1 MFEFQPIQVR
11 PYPVIKPFGTAF
23 VSRRR
28 QEIFESMD
36 NLNEVSI
43 EQEMSASFMDY
54 AMSVIIARALPDV
67 RDGLKPVQRRILTT
81 LNDLGLAHNR
91 SFRKCAKI
99 AGDVSGNYHPHGEAV
114 VYPALARMAQDF
126 SLRGLLVDGQGNFGS
141 VDGDPPAAMRYTEAR
156 MTLLA
161 ENLLADIDKDTVD
174 FIPNYDNTRTEPSVL
189 PSRVPNLLLNGSTG
203 IAVGMAT
210 NIPPHNLGELCDA
223 LVHVLEKEDATLEE
237 ILERMPGPDF
247 PTAGI
252 IYGRSGIRSYY
263 ETGRGSLQLRAKSM
277 VEINGRTNRQSIVVT
292 EIPYTLNKARLIEK
306 IADLVREQKIR
317 DISDIRDESDRSGMR
332 IVIDLKRDAVGGAV
346 LNQLYKHTQMQTTFG
361 VILLALV
368 NNQPRVMGVKEMLS
382 HFLRYRR
389 EVILRRSRFELKKA
403 ENRAHILEGYRI
415 ALDNIEEVITLIRAS
430 ETPEEAR
437 AGLIRNFGL
446 TQPQAQAILEMR
458 LQRLTGL
465 ERDKIEAEYKE
476 LQKTIAYLR
485 KVLVDEKLQTSIIKE
500 ELLEIR
506 EKFAD
511 ERRTEIVDE
520 TSEISIEDMI
530 VEEDMAVTISNSGYI
545 KRNAITLYR
554 SQRRGGKGVMGMGT
568 KQEDFVEQLFIAS
581 THDYMMFFTSR
592 GRCHWLKV
600 HEIPQG
606 GRAARG
612 KAIVNVLQLAS
623 GEYVSAV
630 MPVRKFEPDRYI
642 LMATK
647 QGVLKKTQLT
657 AFSRPRVGG
666 IIALNLDEG
675 DELIGVGQT
684 DGNLNVFLGTRGGK
698 AIRFPEEKVRA
709 MGRSARGVRGIELA
723 KDDYVIG
730 MEVVSPGDIIL
741 TATEFGFGKRSRVD
755 DYRLTKNRG
764 GKGVIN
770 IKVTDKNGPVV
781 GIRRVTEDD
790 EFMLITTGGQ
800 LIRSRVQDVSIIG
813 RATQGVRLIGVKE
826 GDRVA
831 ALARIEE
838 NGNGSP

>member
-1 MFEFQPIQVR
+1 
-11 PYPVIKPFGTAF
+11 
-23 VSRRR
+23 
-28 QEIFESMD
+28 MD

-91 SFRKCAKI
+91 PFRKCAKI

-114 VYPALARMAQDF
+114 VYPALARMAQEF

-161 ENLLADIDKDTVD
+161 ENLLADIEKDTVD

-210 NIPPHNLGELCDA
+210 NIPPHNLGELCDT
-223 LVHVLEKEDATLEE
+223 LVHVLENGNATLEE

-252 IYGRSGIRSYY
+252 IYGRSGIRNYY
-263 ETGRGSLQLRAKSM
+263 ETGRGSLQMRARAV
-277 VEINGRTNRQSIVVT
+277 VEINARTNRQSIVVT
-292 EIPYTLNKARLIEK
+292 EIPYALNKARLIEK
-306 IADLVREQKIR
+306 IADLVREQKVK

-368 NNQPRVMGVKEMLS
+368 NNQPRVMGVKEMLT

-389 EVILRRSRFELKKA
+389 EVVLRRSRFELKKA

-415 ALDNIEEVITLIRAS
+415 ALDNIEEVIKLIRAS
-430 ETPEEAR
+430 ETPEQAR
-437 AGLIRNFGL
+437 AGLMRNFGL
-446 TQPQAQAILEMR
+446 TQTQAQAILEMR

-465 ERDKIEAEYKE
+465 ERDKIEAEYEE

-485 KVLVDEKLQTSIIKE
+485 EVLVDEKLQTSIIKE
-500 ELLEIR
+500 ELQEVR

-520 TSEISIEDMI
+520 TSEISLEDMI

-612 KAIVNVLQLAS
+612 KAIVNVLQLAA

-657 AFSRPRVGG
+657 AFSNPRVGG

-684 DGNLNVFLGTRGGK
+684 DGSLNVFLGTRDGK

-709 MGRSARGVRGIELA
+709 MGRSARGVRGIDLA
-723 KDDYVIG
+723 NDDYVIG

-741 TATEFGFGKRSRVD
+741 TATEFGYGKRSRVD
-755 DYRLTKNRG
+755 DYRLTNRG

-770 IKVTDKNGPVV
+770 LKVTEKNGPVI
-781 GIRRVTEDD
+781 GIRRVIEDD

-813 RATQGVRLIGVKE
+813 RTTQGVRLIGVKE

>member
-1 MFEFQPIQVR
+1 
-11 PYPVIKPFGTAF
+11 
-23 VSRRR
+23 
-28 QEIFESMD
+28 MD
-36 NLNEVSI
+36 DLREVSI

-91 SFRKCAKI
+91 PFRKCAKI

-156 MTLLA
+156 MTRLA
-161 ENLLADIDKDTVD
+161 ENMLADIEKDTVD

-189 PSRVPNLLLNGSTG
+189 PARVPNLLLNGSTG

-223 LVHVLEKEDATLEE
+223 LVHLLEKEDASIEE
-237 ILERMPGPDF
+237 ILRKMPGPDF

-252 IYGRSGIRSYY
+252 IYGRAGIRSYC
-263 ETGRGSLQLRAKSM
+263 ETGRGSLQIRAKAM
-277 VEINGRTNRQSIVVT
+277 VEVSARSGRQSIVVT
-292 EIPYTLNKARLIEK
+292 EIPYALNKSRLIEK

-317 DISDIRDESDRSGMR
+317 EISDIRDESDRSGMR

-346 LNQLYKHTQMQTTFG
+346 LNQLYKHTQMQTSFG

-368 NNQPRVMGVKEMLS
+368 NNQPRVMGVREMLS

-389 EVILRRSRFELKKA
+389 EIVLRRSRFDLDKA
-403 ENRAHILEGYRI
+403 EKRAHILEGYRI
-415 ALDNIEEVITLIRAS
+415 ALDAIEEVIRLIRGS
-430 ETPEEAR
+430 KTPEEAR
-437 AGLIRNFGL
+437 DGLIGSFGL
-446 TQPQAQAILEMR
+446 SRPQAQAILEMR

-465 ERDKIEAEYKE
+465 ERDKIEAEYEE
-476 LQKTIAYLR
+476 LQKTIEHLR
-485 KVLVDEKLQTSIIKE
+485 KVLVDQALQTAIIKE
-500 ELLEIR
+500 ELLEVK

-511 ERRTEIVDE
+511 ERRTRIVDE
-520 TSEISIEDMI
+520 AVEISLEDMI
-530 VEEDMAVTISNSGYI
+530 VEEDMAVAISNSGYI
-545 KRNAITLYR
+545 KRNAISLYR

-581 THDYMMFFTSR
+581 THDYMLFFTSR

-600 HEIPQG
+600 HEIPQA

-612 KAIVNVLQLAS
+612 KAVVNVLQLAA
-623 GEYVSAV
+623 GETVSAV
-630 MPVRKFEPDRYI
+630 MPVRKFEPDRYVI
-642 LMATK
+642 MATRR
-647 QGVLKKTQLT
+647 GVLKKTQLA
-657 AFSRPRVGG
+657 AFSHPRAGG
-666 IIALNLDEG
+666 IIALSLDDG

-684 DGNLNVFLGTRGGK
+684 DGGLDVFIGTRSGK
-698 AIRFPEEKVRA
+698 AIRFSESKIRA
-709 MGRSARGVRGIELA
+709 MGRSARGVRGIHLA
-723 KDDYVIG
+723 KEDYVVG
-730 MEVVSPGDIIL
+730 MEVVSPGDVIL
-741 TATEFGFGKRSRVD
+741 TATERGYGKRSRVD
-755 DYRLTKNRG
+755 DYRLTNRG

-790 EFMLITTGGQ
+790 EFMLITSGGQ
-800 LIRSRVQDVSIIG
+800 LIRSRVQDVSLIG
-813 RATQGVRLIGVKE
+813 RAAQGVRLIGVKE

-838 NGNGSP
+838 NGSGPS

>member
-1 MFEFQPIQVR
+1 
-11 PYPVIKPFGTAF
+11 
-23 VSRRR
+23 
-28 QEIFESMD
+28 MD

-91 SFRKCAKI
+91 PFRKCAKI

-114 VYPALARMAQDF
+114 VYPALARMAQEF

-161 ENLLADIDKDTVD
+161 ENLLADIEKDTVD

-223 LVHVLEKEDATLEE
+223 LVHLLENEGATIEE
-237 ILERMPGPDF
+237 ILGIMPGPDF

-263 ETGRGSLQLRAKSM
+263 ETGRGSLQLRAKAM

-292 EIPYTLNKARLIEK
+292 EIPYALNKARLIEK
-306 IADLVREQKIR
+306 IADLVREQKVR

-368 NNQPRVMGVKEMLS
+368 NNQPRVMGLKEMLS

-389 EVILRRSRFELKKA
+389 EVILRRSRFELRKA

-415 ALDNIEEVITLIRAS
+415 ALDNIEEVIKLIRAS

-437 AGLIRNFGL
+437 VGLMRNFGL

-485 KVLVDEKLQTSIIKE
+485 KVLVDEKLQTSIIRE

-612 KAIVNVLQLAS
+612 KAIVNVLKLVS

-657 AFSRPRVGG
+657 AFSNPRVGG

-684 DGNLNVFLGTRGGK
+684 DGSLNVFLGTKGGK

-755 DYRLTKNRG
+755 DYRLTNRG

>member
-1 MFEFQPIQVR
+1 
-11 PYPVIKPFGTAF
+11 
-23 VSRRR
+23 
-28 QEIFESMD
+28 MD

-91 SFRKCAKI
+91 PFRKCAKI

-161 ENLLADIDKDTVD
+161 ESMLADIEKDTVD

-189 PSRVPNLLLNGSTG
+189 PARVPNLLLNGSTG

-210 NIPPHNLGELCDA
+210 NIPPHNLGELCEA
-223 LVHVLEKEDATLEE
+223 LVHVLEKEGTTLEE

-263 ETGRGSLQLRAKSM
+263 ETGRGSLQLRAKAI
-277 VEINGRTNRQSIVVT
+277 VEVNGRTNRQSIVVT
-292 EIPYTLNKARLIEK
+292 EIPYALNKARLIEK
-306 IADLVREQKIR
+306 IADLVREQKIK

-415 ALDNIEEVITLIRAS
+415 ALDNIEEVIALIRGS

-437 AGLIRNFGL
+437 AGLMRDFGL

-476 LQKTIAYLR
+476 LQKTIAHLR
-485 KVLVDEKLQTSIIKE
+485 KVLVDEGLQTSIIKE

-612 KAIVNVLQLAS
+612 KAIVNVLQLAA
-623 GEYVSAV
+623 GEFVSAV

-657 AFSRPRVGG
+657 AFSNPRVGG

-684 DGNLNVFLGTRGGK
+684 DGSLNVFLGTRGGK
-698 AIRFPEEKVRA
+698 AIRFPEDKVRA
-709 MGRSARGVRGIELA
+709 MGRSARGVRGIDLA
-723 KDDYVIG
+723 EGDCVIG
-730 MEVVSPGDIIL
+730 MEVVSPGNIIL
-741 TATEFGFGKRSRVD
+741 TATEFGYGKRSRVD
-755 DYRLTKNRG
+755 DYRLTNRG

-770 IKVTDKNGPVV
+770 IKVTEKSGPVV

-800 LIRSRVQDVSIIG
+800 LIRSRVQDISIIG

>member
-1 MFEFQPIQVR
+1 
-11 PYPVIKPFGTAF
+11 
-23 VSRRR
+23 
-28 QEIFESMD
+28 MD

-91 SFRKCAKI
+91 PFRKCAKI

-114 VYPALARMAQDF
+114 VYPALARMAQEF

-161 ENLLADIDKDTVD
+161 ESMLADIEKDTVD

-189 PSRVPNLLLNGSTG
+189 PARVPNLLLNGSTG

-210 NIPPHNLGELCDA
+210 NIPPHNLGELCGA
-223 LVHVLEKEDATLEE
+223 LVHVLDKEGATIEE
-237 ILERMPGPDF
+237 ILELMPGPDF
-247 PTAGI
+247 PTAGV
-252 IYGRSGIRSYY
+252 IYGRSGIRNYY
-263 ETGRGSLQLRAKSM
+263 ETGRGSLQLRAKAI
-277 VEINGRTNRQSIVVT
+277 VEVNGRTNRQSIVVT
-292 EIPYTLNKARLIEK
+292 EIPYALNKARLIEK
-306 IADLVREQKIR
+306 IADLVRGQKIK

-403 ENRAHILEGYRI
+403 EDRAHILEGYRV
-415 ALDNIEEVITLIRAS
+415 ALDNIEEVIALIRGS

-437 AGLIRNFGL
+437 AGLMRNFGL

-465 ERDKIEAEYKE
+465 ERDKIEAEYEE
-476 LQKTIAYLR
+476 LQKTIAHLR
-485 KVLVDEKLQTSIIKE
+485 EVLVNEKLQTSIIKE
-500 ELLEIR
+500 ELLEVR

-612 KAIVNVLQLAS
+612 KAIVNVLQLAA
-623 GEYVSAV
+623 GEFVSAV

-657 AFSRPRVGG
+657 AFSHPRVGG
-666 IIALNLDEG
+666 IIALNLDDG

-684 DGNLNVFLGTRGGK
+684 DGSLNVFLGTRDGK
-698 AIRFPEEKVRA
+698 AIRFPEGKVRA
-709 MGRSARGVRGIELA
+709 MGRSARGVRGIDLA

-741 TATEFGFGKRSRVD
+741 TATEFGYGKRSRVD

-770 IKVTDKNGPVV
+770 IKVTEKNGPVV

-800 LIRSRVQDVSIIG
+800 LIRSRVQNVSIIG

>member
-1 MFEFQPIQVR
+1 MTVPLL
-11 PYPVIKPFGTAF
+11 
-23 VSRRR
+23 RRR
-28 QEIFESMD
+28 QESFETMD
-36 NLNEVSI
+36 NLHEVSI

-81 LNDLGLAHNR
+81 LNDLGLSHNKA
-91 SFRKCAKI
+91 FRKCAKI

-114 VYPALARMAQDF
+114 VYPALARMAQEF

-156 MTLLA
+156 LTLLA
-161 ENLLADIDKDTVD
+161 ENLLADIEKDTVD
-174 FIPNYDNTRTEPSVL
+174 YIPNYDNTRTEPSVL

-223 LVHVLEKEDATLEE
+223 LVHVLENADATIEE

-252 IYGRSGIRSYY
+252 INGRSGIRSYY
-263 ETGRGSLQLRAKSM
+263 ETGRGSVQMRARSV
-277 VEINGRTNRQSIVVT
+277 VEINARTNRQSIVVT
-292 EIPYTLNKARLIEK
+292 EIPYALNKARLIEK
-306 IADLVREQKIR
+306 IADLVRAQKIK

-346 LNQLYKHTQMQTTFG
+346 LNQLYKHTQMQTSFG

-368 NNQPRVMGVKEMLS
+368 NNQPRVMGVKEMLF

-389 EVILRRSRFELKKA
+389 EVVLRRSRFELKKA

-415 ALDNIEEVITLIRAS
+415 ALDNIEEVIALIRGS
-430 ETPEEAR
+430 KTPEEAR
-437 AGLIRNFGL
+437 GGLMRNFSL

-465 ERDKIEAEYKE
+465 ERDKIEAEYEE
-476 LQKTIAYLR
+476 LQKTIAHLR
-485 KVLVDEKLQTSIIKE
+485 EVLVYGKLQTSIIKK
-500 ELLEIR
+500 ELLEVR

-520 TSEISIEDMI
+520 TSEISLEDMI

-554 SQRRGGKGVMGMGT
+554 SQRRGGKGVVGMGT

-612 KAIVNVLQLAS
+612 KAIVNVLQLAA
-623 GEYVSAV
+623 GEFVSAV

-642 LMATK
+642 LMATRK
-647 QGVLKKTQLT
+647 GVLKKTQLT
-657 AFSRPRVGG
+657 AFSRPRAGG

-684 DGNLNVFLGTRGGK
+684 DGNLDVFLGTKDGK
-698 AIRFPEEKVRA
+698 AIRFPEGKVRA
-709 MGRSARGVRGIELA
+709 MGRNTRGVRGIDLA

-741 TATEFGFGKRSRVD
+741 TATEFGYGKRSRVD
-755 DYRLTKNRG
+755 DYRLTNRG

-770 IKVTDKNGPVV
+770 IKVTEKNGPVV

-790 EFMLITTGGQ
+790 EFMLITIGGQ
-800 LIRSRVQDVSIIG
+800 LIRSRVQKVSIIG

>member
-1 MFEFQPIQVR
+1 MTVPLL
-11 PYPVIKPFGTAF
+11 
-23 VSRRR
+23 RRR
-28 QEIFESMD
+28 QESFETMD
-36 NLNEVSI
+36 NLHEVSI
-43 EQEMSASFMDY
+43 EQEMSVSFMDY

-81 LNDLGLAHNR
+81 LNDLGLSHNKA
-91 SFRKCAKI
+91 FRKCAKI

-114 VYPALARMAQDF
+114 VYPALARMAQEF

-161 ENLLADIDKDTVD
+161 ENLLADIGKDTVD
-174 FIPNYDNTRTEPSVL
+174 YIPNYDNTRTEPSVL

-210 NIPPHNLGELCDA
+210 NIPPHNLGELCDT
-223 LVHVLEKEDATLEE
+223 LVHVLENADATLEE

-252 IYGRSGIRSYY
+252 INGRSGIRSYY
-263 ETGRGSLQLRAKSM
+263 ETGRGSVQMRARSV
-277 VEINGRTNRQSIVVT
+277 VEINARTNRQSIVVT
-292 EIPYTLNKARLIEK
+292 EIPYALNKSRLIEK
-306 IADLVREQKIR
+306 IADLVRAQKIM

-346 LNQLYKHTQMQTTFG
+346 LNQLYKHTQMQTSFG

-368 NNQPRVMGVKEMLS
+368 NNQPRVMGVKEMLF

-389 EVILRRSRFELKKA
+389 EVVLRRSRFELKKA

-415 ALDNIEEVITLIRAS
+415 ALDNIEEVIKLIRGS
-430 ETPEEAR
+430 KTPEEAR
-437 AGLIRNFGL
+437 GGLMRNFSL

-465 ERDKIEAEYKE
+465 ERDKIEAEYEE
-476 LQKTIAYLR
+476 LQKAIAHLR
-485 KVLVDEKLQTSIIKE
+485 EVLVDGKLQTSIIKE
-500 ELLEIR
+500 ELLEVR

-520 TSEISIEDMI
+520 TSEISLEDMI

-612 KAIVNVLQLAS
+612 KAVVNVLQLAA
-623 GEYVSAV
+623 GEFVSAV

-642 LMATK
+642 LMATRK
-647 QGVLKKTQLT
+647 GVLKKTQLT
-657 AFSRPRVGG
+657 AFSRPRAGG

-684 DGNLNVFLGTRGGK
+684 DGNLDVFLGTKDGK
-698 AIRFPEEKVRA
+698 AIRFPEGKVRA
-709 MGRSARGVRGIELA
+709 MGRNTRGVRGIDLA

-741 TATEFGFGKRSRVD
+741 TATEFGYGKRSRVD
-755 DYRLTKNRG
+755 DYRLTNRG

-770 IKVTDKNGPVV
+770 IKVTEKNGPVI

-790 EFMLITTGGQ
+790 EFMLITIGGQ
-800 LIRSRVQDVSIIG
+800 LIRSRVQKVSIIG

>member
-1 MFEFQPIQVR
+1 
-11 PYPVIKPFGTAF
+11 
-23 VSRRR
+23 
-28 QEIFESMD
+28 MD

-91 SFRKCAKI
+91 PFRKCAKI

-161 ENLLADIDKDTVD
+161 ENLLADIEKDTVD

-223 LVHVLEKEDATLEE
+223 LVHVLEKEDATREE

-263 ETGRGSLQLRAKSM
+263 ETGRGSLQLRAKAM

-292 EIPYTLNKARLIEK
+292 EIPYALNKARLIEK

-415 ALDNIEEVITLIRAS
+415 ALDNIEEVIALIRAS

-437 AGLIRNFGL
+437 AGLIRSFGL

-465 ERDKIEAEYKE
+465 ERDKIEAEYTE

-485 KVLVDEKLQTSIIKE
+485 KVLVDEKLQTSIIRE

-612 KAIVNVLQLAS
+612 KAIVNVLKLAS
-623 GEYVSAV
+623 GEFVSAV

-657 AFSRPRVGG
+657 AFSRPRPSG
-666 IIALNLDEG
+666 IIAINLDEG
-675 DELIGVGQT
+675 DELIGVAQT
-684 DGNLNVFLGTRGGK
+684 DGSLNVFLGTRGGK
-698 AIRFPEEKVRA
+698 AIRFPEDKVRA
-709 MGRSARGVRGIELA
+709 MGRSARGVRGIDLA
-723 KDDYVIG
+723 EGDCVIG

-741 TATEFGFGKRSRVD
+741 TATEFGYGKRSRVD
-755 DYRLTKNRG
+755 DYRLTNRG

-770 IKVTDKNGPVV
+770 IKVTEKSGPVV

>member
-1 MFEFQPIQVR
+1 MTVPLL
-11 PYPVIKPFGTAF
+11 
-23 VSRRR
+23 RRR
-28 QEIFESMD
+28 QESFETMD
-36 NLNEVSI
+36 NLHEVSI
-43 EQEMSASFMDY
+43 EQEMSVSFMDY

-81 LNDLGLAHNR
+81 LNDLGLSHNKA
-91 SFRKCAKI
+91 FRKCAKI

-114 VYPALARMAQDF
+114 VYPALARMAQEF

-161 ENLLADIDKDTVD
+161 ENLLADIEKDTVD
-174 FIPNYDNTRTEPSVL
+174 YRPNYDNTRTEPSVL

-210 NIPPHNLGELCDA
+210 NIPPHNLGELCDT
-223 LVHVLEKEDATLEE
+223 LVHVLENADATLEE

-252 IYGRSGIRSYY
+252 INGRSGIRSYY
-263 ETGRGSLQLRAKSM
+263 ETGRGSVQMRARSV
-277 VEINGRTNRQSIVVT
+277 VEINARTNRQSIVVT
-292 EIPYTLNKARLIEK
+292 EIPYALNKSRLIEK
-306 IADLVREQKIR
+306 IADLVRAQKIM

-346 LNQLYKHTQMQTTFG
+346 LNQLYKHTQMQTSFG

-368 NNQPRVMGVKEMLS
+368 NNQPRVMGVKEMLF

-389 EVILRRSRFELKKA
+389 EVVLRRSRFELKKA

-415 ALDNIEEVITLIRAS
+415 ALDNIEEVIALIRGS
-430 ETPEEAR
+430 KTPEEAR
-437 AGLIRNFGL
+437 GGLMRNFSL

-465 ERDKIEAEYKE
+465 ERDKIEAEYEE
-476 LQKTIAYLR
+476 LQKAIAHLR
-485 KVLVDEKLQTSIIKE
+485 EVLVDGKLQTSIIKK
-500 ELLEIR
+500 ELLEVR

-511 ERRTEIVDE
+511 VRRTEIVDE
-520 TSEISIEDMI
+520 TSEISLEDMI

-612 KAIVNVLQLAS
+612 KAIVNVLQLAA
-623 GEYVSAV
+623 GEFVSAV

-642 LMATK
+642 LMATRK
-647 QGVLKKTQLT
+647 GVLKKTQLT
-657 AFSRPRVGG
+657 AFSRPRAGG

-684 DGNLNVFLGTRGGK
+684 DGNLDVFLGTKDGK
-698 AIRFPEEKVRA
+698 AIRFPEGKVRA
-709 MGRSARGVRGIELA
+709 MGRNTRGVRGIDLA

-741 TATEFGFGKRSRVD
+741 TATEFGYGKRSRVD
-755 DYRLTKNRG
+755 DYRLTNRG

-770 IKVTDKNGPVV
+770 IKVTEKNGPVI

-790 EFMLITTGGQ
+790 EFMLITIGGQ
-800 LIRSRVQDVSIIG
+800 LIRSRVQKVSIIG

>member
-1 MFEFQPIQVR
+1 
-11 PYPVIKPFGTAF
+11 
-23 VSRRR
+23 
-28 QEIFESMD
+28 MD

-91 SFRKCAKI
+91 PFRKCAKI

-161 ENLLADIDKDTVD
+161 ESMLADIEKDTVD

-189 PSRVPNLLLNGSTG
+189 PARVPNLLLNGSTG

-210 NIPPHNLGELCDA
+210 NIPPHNLGELCEA
-223 LVHVLEKEDATLEE
+223 LVHVLEKEDAALEE

-263 ETGRGSLQLRAKSM
+263 ETGRGSLQLRAKAI
-277 VEINGRTNRQSIVVT
+277 VEVNGRTNRQSIVVT
-292 EIPYTLNKARLIEK
+292 EIPYALNKARLIEK
-306 IADLVREQKIR
+306 IADLVREQKIK

-415 ALDNIEEVITLIRAS
+415 ALDNIEEVIALIRGS

-437 AGLIRNFGL
+437 AGLMRDFGL

-476 LQKTIAYLR
+476 LQKTIAHLR

-500 ELLEIR
+500 ELLEVR

-511 ERRTEIVDE
+511 GRRTEIVDE

-657 AFSRPRVGG
+657 AFSNPRVGG

-684 DGNLNVFLGTRGGK
+684 DGSLNVFLGTRGGK
-698 AIRFPEEKVRA
+698 AIRFPEDKVRA
-709 MGRSARGVRGIELA
+709 MGRSARGVRGIDLA
-723 KDDYVIG
+723 AGDCVIG
-730 MEVVSPGDIIL
+730 MEVVSPGNIIL
-741 TATEFGFGKRSRVD
+741 TATEFGYGKRSRVD
-755 DYRLTKNRG
+755 DYRLTNRG

-770 IKVTDKNGPVV
+770 IKVTEKSGPVV

-800 LIRSRVQDVSIIG
+800 LIRSRVQDISIIG

>member
-1 MFEFQPIQVR
+1 
-11 PYPVIKPFGTAF
+11 
-23 VSRRR
+23 
-28 QEIFESMD
+28 MD
-36 NLNEVSI
+36 DLREVSI

-91 SFRKCAKI
+91 PFRKCAKI

-156 MTLLA
+156 MTRLA
-161 ENLLADIDKDTVD
+161 ENMLADIEKDTVD

-189 PSRVPNLLLNGSTG
+189 PARVPNLLLNGSTG

-223 LVHVLEKEDATLEE
+223 LVHLLEKEDASTED
-237 ILERMPGPDF
+237 ILRKMPGPDF

-252 IYGRSGIRSYY
+252 IYGRAGIRSYC
-263 ETGRGSLQLRAKSM
+263 ETGRGSLQIRAKAM
-277 VEINGRTNRQSIVVT
+277 VEVSARSGRQSIVVT
-292 EIPYTLNKARLIEK
+292 EIPYALNKSRLIEK

-317 DISDIRDESDRSGMR
+317 EISDIRDESDRSGMR

-346 LNQLYKHTQMQTTFG
+346 LNQLYKHTQMQTSFG

-368 NNQPRVMGVKEMLS
+368 NNQPRVMGVREMLS

-389 EVILRRSRFELKKA
+389 EIVLRRSRFDLDKA
-403 ENRAHILEGYRI
+403 EKRAHILEGYRI
-415 ALDNIEEVITLIRAS
+415 ALDAIEEVIRLIRGSKA
-430 ETPEEAR
+430 PEEAR
-437 AGLIRNFGL
+437 DGLIGSFGL
-446 TQPQAQAILEMR
+446 SRPQAQAILEMR

-465 ERDKIEAEYKE
+465 ERDKIEAEYEE
-476 LQKTIAYLR
+476 LQKTIEHLR
-485 KVLVDEKLQTSIIKE
+485 KVLVDQALQTAIIKE
-500 ELLEIR
+500 ELLEVK

-511 ERRTEIVDE
+511 ERRTRIVDE
-520 TSEISIEDMI
+520 AVEISLEDMI
-530 VEEDMAVTISNSGYI
+530 VEEDMAVAISNSGYI
-545 KRNAITLYR
+545 KRNAISLYR

-581 THDYMMFFTSR
+581 THDYMLFFTSR

-600 HEIPQG
+600 HEIPQA

-612 KAIVNVLQLAS
+612 KAVVNVLQLAA
-623 GEYVSAV
+623 GETVSAV
-630 MPVRKFEPDRYI
+630 MPVRKFEPDRYVI
-642 LMATK
+642 MATRR
-647 QGVLKKTQLT
+647 GVLKKTQLA
-657 AFSRPRVGG
+657 AFSHPRAGG
-666 IIALNLDEG
+666 IIALSLDDG

-684 DGNLNVFLGTRGGK
+684 DGGLDVFIGTRSGK
-698 AIRFPEEKVRA
+698 AIRFSESKIRA
-709 MGRSARGVRGIELA
+709 MGRSARGVRGIHLA
-723 KDDYVIG
+723 KEDYVVG
-730 MEVVSPGDIIL
+730 MEVVSPGDVIL
-741 TATEFGFGKRSRVD
+741 TATERGYGKRSRVD
-755 DYRLTKNRG
+755 DYRLTNRG

-790 EFMLITTGGQ
+790 EFMLITSGGQ
-800 LIRSRVQDVSIIG
+800 LIRSRVQDVSLIG
-813 RATQGVRLIGVKE
+813 RAAQGVRLIGVKE

-838 NGNGSP
+838 NGSGPS

>member
-1 MFEFQPIQVR
+1 
-11 PYPVIKPFGTAF
+11 
-23 VSRRR
+23 
-28 QEIFESMD
+28 MD

-91 SFRKCAKI
+91 PFRKCAKI

-161 ENLLADIDKDTVD
+161 ENLLADIEKDTVD

-223 LVHVLEKEDATLEE
+223 LVHVLENGNATLEE

-252 IYGRSGIRSYY
+252 IYGRSGIRNYY
-263 ETGRGSLQLRAKSM
+263 ETGRGSLQMRARAV
-277 VEINGRTNRQSIVVT
+277 VEINARTNRQSIIVT
-292 EIPYTLNKARLIEK
+292 EIPYALNKARLIEK
-306 IADLVREQKIR
+306 IADLVREQKVK

-389 EVILRRSRFELKKA
+389 EVILRRTRFELKKA

-415 ALDNIEEVITLIRAS
+415 ALDNIEEVIKLIRAS
-430 ETPEEAR
+430 ETPEQAR
-437 AGLIRNFGL
+437 AGLMRSFGL
-446 TQPQAQAILEMR
+446 TQTQAQAILEMR

-465 ERDKIEAEYKE
+465 ERDKIETEYEE
-476 LQKTIAYLR
+476 LQKAIAYLR
-485 KVLVDEKLQTSIIKE
+485 EVLVDEKLQTSIIKE
-500 ELLEIR
+500 ELLEVR

-520 TSEISIEDMI
+520 TSEISLEDMI

-612 KAIVNVLQLAS
+612 KAIVNVLQLAA

-647 QGVLKKTQLT
+647 QGILKKTQLT
-657 AFSRPRVGG
+657 AFSHPRVGG

-684 DGNLNVFLGTRGGK
+684 NGSLNVFLGTRDGK
-698 AIRFPEEKVRA
+698 AIRFSEEKIRA
-709 MGRSARGVRGIELA
+709 MGRSARGVRGINLA
-723 KDDYVIG
+723 KGDCVIG

-755 DYRLTKNRG
+755 DYRLTNRG

-770 IKVTDKNGPVV
+770 IKVTDRNGPVV

-838 NGNGSP
+838 NGNGAP

>member
-1 MFEFQPIQVR
+1 
-11 PYPVIKPFGTAF
+11 
-23 VSRRR
+23 
-28 QEIFESMD
+28 MD

-91 SFRKCAKI
+91 AFRKCAKI

-114 VYPALARMAQDF
+114 VYPALARMAQGF

-161 ENLLADIDKDTVD
+161 ESMLADIEKDTVD

-223 LVHVLEKEDATLEE
+223 LVHLLEDDGATVDE
-237 ILERMPGPDF
+237 ILGIMPGPDF
-247 PTAGI
+247 PTAGV

-263 ETGRGSLQLRAKSM
+263 ETGRGALQLRAKAM
-277 VEINGRTNRQSIVVT
+277 VEVNGRTNRQSIVVT
-292 EIPYTLNKARLIEK
+292 EIPYALNKARLIEK
-306 IADLVREQKIR
+306 IADLVREQKVK

-368 NNQPRVMGVKEMLS
+368 NNQPRVMGLKEMLS

-415 ALDNIEEVITLIRAS
+415 ALDNIEEVIALIRAS

-437 AGLIRNFGL
+437 TGLMRNFGL

-465 ERDKIEAEYKE
+465 ERDKIETEYEE
-476 LQKTIAYLR
+476 LQKTIAHLR
-485 KVLVDEKLQTSIIKE
+485 EVLVDEKLQTSIIRE
-500 ELLEIR
+500 ELLEVR
-506 EKFAD
+506 GKFAD
-511 ERRTEIVDE
+511 ERRTEIVEE

-545 KRNAITLYR
+545 KRNAISLYR

-612 KAIVNVLQLAS
+612 KAIVNVLKLAS

-657 AFSRPRVGG
+657 AFSRPRPSG
-666 IIALNLDEG
+666 IIAINLDEG

-684 DGNLNVFLGTRGGK
+684 DGSLDVFLGTRGGK

-709 MGRSARGVRGIELA
+709 MGRSARGVRGIDLA

-741 TATEFGFGKRSRVD
+741 TATEFGYGKRSRVD
-755 DYRLTKNRG
+755 DYRLTNRG

-770 IKVTDKNGPVV
+770 IKVSGKIGPVV
-781 GIRRVTEDD
+781 GIRRVIEDD

-800 LIRSRVQDVSIIG
+800 LIRSRVRDVSIIG
-813 RATQGVRLIGVKE
+813 RATQGVRLIGVGE

>member
-1 MFEFQPIQVR
+1 
-11 PYPVIKPFGTAF
+11 
-23 VSRRR
+23 
-28 QEIFESMD
+28 MD
-36 NLNEVSI
+36 DLREVSI

-91 SFRKCAKI
+91 PFRKCAKI

-156 MTLLA
+156 MTQLA
-161 ENLLADIDKDTVD
+161 ESMLADIEKDTVD
-174 FIPNYDNTRTEPSVL
+174 FVPNYDNTCAEPSVL
-189 PSRVPNLLLNGSTG
+189 PARAPNLLLNGSTG

-210 NIPPHNLGELCDA
+210 NIPPHNLGEVCDA
-223 LVHVLEKEDATLEE
+223 LIHLLEKGDASTEE
-237 ILERMPGPDF
+237 ILRRMPGPDF

-252 IYGRSGIRSYY
+252 IYGRAGIRDYY
-263 ETGRGSLQLRAKSM
+263 ETGRGSLRIRARAM
-277 VEINGRTNRQSIVVT
+277 VEVNARSGRQSIVVT
-292 EIPYTLNKARLIEK
+292 EIPYALNKARLIEK
-306 IADLVREQKIR
+306 IADLVREQKIA
-317 DISDIRDESDRSGMR
+317 DIADIRDESDRSGMR

-346 LNQLYKHTQMQTTFG
+346 LNQLYKHTQMQTSFG

-368 NNQPRVMGVKEMLS
+368 NNQPRVMGLREMLS

-389 EVILRRSRFELKKA
+389 EIVLRRSRFELDKA
-403 ENRAHILEGYRI
+403 EKRAHVLEGYRI
-415 ALDNIEEVITLIRAS
+415 ALDNIEEVIRLIRGS
-430 ETPEEAR
+430 KTPEEAR
-437 AGLIRNFGL
+437 EGLTGSFGL
-446 TQPQAQAILEMR
+446 SRPQAQAILEMR

-465 ERDKIEAEYKE
+465 ERDKIEEEYKE
-476 LQKTIAYLR
+476 LRKVIKRLR
-485 KVLVDEKLQTSIIKE
+485 KVLVDQALQTAIIKE
-500 ELLEIR
+500 ELLEVR

-511 ERRTEIVDE
+511 ERRTQIVDE
-520 TSEISIEDMI
+520 TSEISLEDMI
-530 VEEDMAVTISNSGYI
+530 VEEDMAVAISNSGYI
-545 KRNAITLYR
+545 KRNAVSLYR

-568 KQEDFVEQLFIAS
+568 KEEDFVEQLFIAS
-581 THDYMMFFTSR
+581 THDYMLFFTSR

-600 HEIPQG
+600 HEIPQA

-612 KAIVNVLQLAS
+612 KAVVNVLRLEA
-623 GEYVSAV
+623 GEAVSAV
-630 MPVRKFEPDRYI
+630 MPVRQFEPDRYVI
-642 LMATK
+642 MATRR
-647 QGVLKKTQLT
+647 GVLKKTQLA
-657 AFSRPRVGG
+657 AFSHPRAGG
-666 IIALNLDEG
+666 IIALQLDEG

-684 DGNLNVFLGTRGGK
+684 DGGLDVFIGTRGGK
-698 AIRFPEEKVRA
+698 AIRFPESKVRA
-709 MGRSARGVRGIELA
+709 MGRSARGVRGIALA
-723 KDDYVIG
+723 EGDYVVG
-730 MEVVSPGDIIL
+730 MEVVSPGNVIL
-741 TATEFGFGKRSRVD
+741 TATELGYGKRSRVD
-755 DYRLTKNRG
+755 DYRLTNRG

-770 IKVTDKNGPVV
+770 IKVTEKSGPVV
-781 GIRRVTEDD
+781 GVRRVTEDD

-800 LIRSRVQDVSIIG
+800 LIRSRVRDVSVIG
-813 RATQGVRLIGVKE
+813 RAAQGVRLIGVRE

>member
-1 MFEFQPIQVR
+1 
-11 PYPVIKPFGTAF
+11 
-23 VSRRR
+23 
-28 QEIFESMD
+28 MD

-91 SFRKCAKI
+91 PFRKCAKI

-161 ENLLADIDKDTVD
+161 ESMLADIEKDTVD

-189 PSRVPNLLLNGSTG
+189 PARVPNLLLNGSTG

-223 LVHVLEKEDATLEE
+223 LVYVLEKEDATIGE

-247 PTAGI
+247 PTAGV
-252 IYGRSGIRSYY
+252 IYGRSGIRNYY
-263 ETGRGSLQLRAKSM
+263 ETGRGSLQLRAKAI
-277 VEINGRTNRQSIVVT
+277 VEVNGRTNRQSIVVT
-292 EIPYTLNKARLIEK
+292 EIPYALNKARLIEK
-306 IADLVREQKIR
+306 IADLVRGQKIK
-317 DISDIRDESDRSGMR
+317 DISDIRDESDRNGMR

-403 ENRAHILEGYRI
+403 ESRAHILEGYRI
-415 ALDNIEEVITLIRAS
+415 ALDNIEEVIALIRGS

-437 AGLIRNFGL
+437 AGLMRNFEL

-476 LQKTIAYLR
+476 LQKTIAHLR
-485 KVLVDEKLQTSIIKE
+485 EVLVDEKLQTSIIKE
-500 ELLEIR
+500 ELLEVR

-545 KRNAITLYR
+545 KRNAISLYR

-612 KAIVNVLQLAS
+612 KAIVNVLQLAA
-623 GEYVSAV
+623 GEFVSAV

-657 AFSRPRVGG
+657 AFSHPRMGG
-666 IIALNLDEG
+666 IIALNLDDG

-684 DGNLNVFLGTRGGK
+684 DGSLNVFLGTRDGK

-709 MGRSARGVRGIELA
+709 MGRSARGVRGIDLA
-723 KDDYVIG
+723 TDDYVIG

-741 TATEFGFGKRSRVD
+741 TATEFGYGKRSRVD
-755 DYRLTKNRG
+755 DYRLTNRG

>member
-1 MFEFQPIQVR
+1 
-11 PYPVIKPFGTAF
+11 
-23 VSRRR
+23 
-28 QEIFESMD
+28 MD

-91 SFRKCAKI
+91 AFRKCAKI

-114 VYPALARMAQDF
+114 VYPALARMAQGF

-161 ENLLADIDKDTVD
+161 ENMLADIEKDTVD
-174 FIPNYDNTRTEPSVL
+174 FVPNYDNTRTEPSVL

-223 LVHVLEKEDATLEE
+223 LVHVLENEGATVDE
-237 ILERMPGPDF
+237 ILGIMPGPDF
-247 PTAGI
+247 PTAGV

-263 ETGRGSLQLRAKSM
+263 ETGRGALQLRAKAM
-277 VEINGRTNRQSIVVT
+277 VEVNGRTNRQSIVVT
-292 EIPYTLNKARLIEK
+292 EIPYALNKARLIEK
-306 IADLVREQKIR
+306 IADLVREQKIK

-368 NNQPRVMGVKEMLS
+368 NNQPRVMGLKEMLS

-415 ALDNIEEVITLIRAS
+415 ALDNIEEVIALIRAS
-430 ETPEEAR
+430 QTPEEAR
-437 AGLIRNFGL
+437 GGLMRNFGL

-465 ERDKIEAEYKE
+465 ERGKIETEYEE
-476 LQKTIAYLR
+476 LQKTIAHLR
-485 KVLVDEKLQTSIIKE
+485 EVLVDEKLQTSIIKE
-500 ELLEIR
+500 ELLEVR

-511 ERRTEIVDE
+511 ERRTEIVEE

-545 KRNAITLYR
+545 KRNAISLYR

-612 KAIVNVLQLAS
+612 KAIVNVLKLAA

-657 AFSRPRVGG
+657 AFSRPRPSG
-666 IIALNLDEG
+666 IIAINLDEG

-684 DGNLNVFLGTRGGK
+684 DGSLDVFLGTRGGK

-709 MGRSARGVRGIELA
+709 MGRSARGVRGIDLA
-723 KDDYVIG
+723 KNDYVIG

-741 TATEFGFGKRSRVD
+741 TATEFGYGKRSRVD
-755 DYRLTKNRG
+755 DYRLTNRG

-770 IKVTDKNGPVV
+770 IKVSGKIGPVV
-781 GIRRVTEDD
+781 GIRRVIEDD

-800 LIRSRVQDVSIIG
+800 LIRSRVRDVSIIG
-813 RATQGVRLIGVKE
+813 RATQGVRLIGVNE

>member
-1 MFEFQPIQVR
+1 
-11 PYPVIKPFGTAF
+11 
-23 VSRRR
+23 
-28 QEIFESMD
+28 MD

-91 SFRKCAKI
+91 PFRKCAKI

-156 MTLLA
+156 MTRLA
-161 ENLLADIDKDTVD
+161 ENMLADIEKDTVD
-174 FIPNYDNTRTEPSVL
+174 FMPNYDNTRTEPSVL

-223 LVHVLEKEDATLEE
+223 LVHVLENESATVDE
-237 ILERMPGPDF
+237 ILGIMPGPDF
-247 PTAGI
+247 PTAGV

-263 ETGRGSLQLRAKSM
+263 ETGRGALQLRAKAM
-277 VEINGRTNRQSIVVT
+277 VEVNGRTNRQAIVVT
-292 EIPYTLNKARLIEK
+292 EIPYALNKARLIEK
-306 IADLVREQKIR
+306 IADLVREQKVK

-368 NNQPRVMGVKEMLS
+368 NNQPRVMGLKEMLS

-403 ENRAHILEGYRI
+403 EDRAHILEGYRI

-430 ETPEEAR
+430 QTPEEAR
-437 AGLIRNFGL
+437 GGLMRNFGL

-465 ERDKIEAEYKE
+465 ERDKIETEYKE
-476 LQKTIAYLR
+476 LQKTIAHLR
-485 KVLVDEKLQTSIIKE
+485 EVLVDEKLQTSIIRD
-500 ELLEIR
+500 ELLEVR

-511 ERRTEIVDE
+511 ERRTEIVEE

-545 KRNAITLYR
+545 KRNAISLYR

-612 KAIVNVLQLAS
+612 KAIVNVLKLAS

-657 AFSRPRVGG
+657 AFSRPRAGG
-666 IIALNLDEG
+666 IIAINLDEG

-684 DGNLNVFLGTRGGK
+684 DGSLEVFLGTRGGK

-709 MGRSARGVRGIELA
+709 MGRDTRGVRGIELA
-723 KDDYVIG
+723 KGDYVIG

-741 TATEFGFGKRSRVD
+741 TATEFGYGKRSRVD
-755 DYRLTKNRG
+755 DYRLTNRG

-770 IKVTDKNGPVV
+770 IKVTEKNGPVV
-781 GIRRVTEDD
+781 GIRRVIEDD

-838 NGNGSP
+838 NGNGAP

>member
-1 MFEFQPIQVR
+1 
-11 PYPVIKPFGTAF
+11 
-23 VSRRR
+23 
-28 QEIFESMD
+28 MD
-36 NLNEVSI
+36 DLREVSI

-91 SFRKCAKI
+91 PFRKCAKI

-156 MTLLA
+156 MTQLA
-161 ENLLADIDKDTVD
+161 ESMLADIEKDTVD
-174 FIPNYDNTRTEPSVL
+174 FVPNYDNTRAEPSVL
-189 PSRVPNLLLNGSTG
+189 PARVPNLLLNGSTG

-210 NIPPHNLGELCDA
+210 NIPPHNLGEVCDA
-223 LVHVLEKEDATLEE
+223 LVHLLEKGDASTEE
-237 ILERMPGPDF
+237 ILRRMPGPDF

-252 IYGRSGIRSYY
+252 IYGRAGIRDYY
-263 ETGRGSLQLRAKSM
+263 ETGRGSLRIRARAM
-277 VEINGRTNRQSIVVT
+277 VEVNARSGRQSIVVT
-292 EIPYTLNKARLIEK
+292 EIPYALNKARLIEK
-306 IADLVREQKIR
+306 IADLVREQKIA
-317 DISDIRDESDRSGMR
+317 DIADIRDESDRSGMR

-346 LNQLYKHTQMQTTFG
+346 LNQLYKHTQMQTSFG

-368 NNQPRVMGVKEMLS
+368 NNQPRVMGVREMLS

-389 EVILRRSRFELKKA
+389 EIVLRRSRFELDKA
-403 ENRAHILEGYRI
+403 EKRAHVLEGYRI
-415 ALDNIEEVITLIRAS
+415 ALDNIEEVIRLIRGS
-430 ETPEEAR
+430 KTPEEAR
-437 AGLIRNFGL
+437 EGLTGSFGL
-446 TQPQAQAILEMR
+446 SRPQAQAILEMR

-465 ERDKIEAEYKE
+465 ERDKIEEEYKE
-476 LQKTIAYLR
+476 LRKVIKRLR
-485 KVLVDEKLQTSIIKE
+485 KVLVDQALQTAIIKE
-500 ELLEIR
+500 ELLEVR

-511 ERRTEIVDE
+511 ERRTQIVDE
-520 TSEISIEDMI
+520 TSEISLEDMI
-530 VEEDMAVTISNSGYI
+530 VEEDMAVAISNSGYI
-545 KRNAITLYR
+545 KRNAVSLYR

-568 KQEDFVEQLFIAS
+568 KEEDFVEQLFIAS
-581 THDYMMFFTSR
+581 THDYMLFFTSR

-600 HEIPQG
+600 HEIPQA

-612 KAIVNVLQLAS
+612 KAVVNVLRLEA
-623 GEYVSAV
+623 GEAVSAV
-630 MPVRKFEPDRYI
+630 MPVRQFEPDRYVI
-642 LMATK
+642 MATRR
-647 QGVLKKTQLT
+647 GVLKKTQLA
-657 AFSRPRVGG
+657 AFSHPRAGG
-666 IIALNLDEG
+666 IIALQLDEG

-684 DGNLNVFLGTRGGK
+684 DGGLDVFIGTRGGK
-698 AIRFPEEKVRA
+698 AIRFPESRVRA
-709 MGRSARGVRGIELA
+709 MGRSARGVRGIALA
-723 KDDYVIG
+723 EGDYVVG
-730 MEVVSPGDIIL
+730 MEVVSPGNVIL
-741 TATEFGFGKRSRVD
+741 TATELGYGKRSRVD
-755 DYRLTKNRG
+755 DYRLTNRG

-770 IKVTDKNGPVV
+770 IKVTEKSGPVV
-781 GIRRVTEDD
+781 GVRRVTEDD

-800 LIRSRVQDVSIIG
+800 LIRSRVRDVSVIG
-813 RATQGVRLIGVKE
+813 RAAQGVRLIGVRE

>member
-1 MFEFQPIQVR
+1 
-11 PYPVIKPFGTAF
+11 
-23 VSRRR
+23 
-28 QEIFESMD
+28 MD

-91 SFRKCAKI
+91 PFRKCAKI

-161 ENLLADIDKDTVD
+161 ESMLADIEKDTVD

-189 PSRVPNLLLNGSTG
+189 PARVPNLLLNGSTG

-210 NIPPHNLGELCDA
+210 NIPPHNLGELCEA
-223 LVHVLEKEDATLEE
+223 LVHVLEKEGATLEE

-263 ETGRGSLQLRAKSM
+263 ETGRGSLQLRAKAI

-292 EIPYTLNKARLIEK
+292 EIPYALNKARLIEK
-306 IADLVREQKIR
+306 IADLVREQKVK

-415 ALDNIEEVITLIRAS
+415 ALDNIEEVIALIRGS

-437 AGLIRNFGL
+437 AGLMRNFGL

-458 LQRLTGL
+458 LQRLTSL

-476 LQKTIAYLR
+476 LQKTIAHLR
-485 KVLVDEKLQTSIIKE
+485 EVLVDEKLQTSIIKE

-612 KAIVNVLQLAS
+612 KAIVNVLKLAA

-657 AFSRPRVGG
+657 AFSNPRVGG

-684 DGNLNVFLGTRGGK
+684 DGSLNVFLGTKGGK
-698 AIRFPEEKVRA
+698 AIRFPEDKVRA
-709 MGRSARGVRGIELA
+709 MGRSARGVRGIDLA
-723 KDDYVIG
+723 EGDCVIG
-730 MEVVSPGDIIL
+730 MEVVSPGNIIL
-741 TATEFGFGKRSRVD
+741 TATEFGYGKRSRVD
-755 DYRLTKNRG
+755 DYRLTNRG

-770 IKVTDKNGPVV
+770 IKVTEKNGPVV

>member
-1 MFEFQPIQVR
+1 MTVPLL
-11 PYPVIKPFGTAF
+11 
-23 VSRRR
+23 RRR
-28 QEIFESMD
+28 QENFESMD
-36 NLNEVSI
+36 NLQEVSI

-54 AMSVIIARALPDV
+54 AMSVIISRALPDV

-81 LNDLGLAHNR
+81 LNDLGLSHNK
-91 SFRKCAKI
+91 SYRKCAKI

-126 SLRGLLVDGQGNFGS
+126 SLRGLLVEGQGNFGS

-156 MTLLA
+156 MTQLA
-161 ENLLADIDKDTVD
+161 ENMLADIEKDTVD
-174 FIPNYDNTRTEPSVL
+174 YIPNYDNTRTEPSVL

-223 LVHVLEKEDATLEE
+223 LVHVLEKEDATLED

-252 IYGRSGIRSYY
+252 INGRSGIRSYY
-263 ETGRGSLQLRAKSM
+263 ETGRGSVQMRARSV
-277 VEINGRTNRQSIVVT
+277 VEINARTNRQAIVVT
-292 EIPYTLNKARLIEK
+292 EIPYALNKTRLIEK
-306 IADLVREQKIR
+306 IADLVREQKIK

-332 IVIDLKRDAVGGAV
+332 IVIELKRDAVGGAV
-346 LNQLYKHTQMQTTFG
+346 LNQLYKHTQMQTSFG

-368 NNQPRVMGVKEMLS
+368 NNQPRVMGVKEMLF

-389 EVILRRSRFELKKA
+389 EVVLRRSRFELKKA
-403 ENRAHILEGYRI
+403 ESRAHMLEGYRI
-415 ALDNIEEVITLIRAS
+415 ALDNIEEVIALIRGS
-430 ETPEEAR
+430 KTPEEAR
-437 AGLIRNFGL
+437 GGLMRNFSL

-465 ERDKIEAEYKE
+465 ERDKIEAEYEE
-476 LQKTIAYLR
+476 LQKTIAHLR
-485 KVLVDEKLQTSIIKE
+485 EVLVDGKLQTSIIKE

-612 KAIVNVLQLAS
+612 KAIVNVLQLAA
-623 GEYVSAV
+623 GEFVSAV

-642 LMATK
+642 IMATRH
-647 QGVLKKTQLT
+647 GVLKKTQLT
-657 AFSRPRVGG
+657 AFSRPRAGG

-684 DGNLNVFLGTRGGK
+684 DGSLDVFLGTRDGK
-698 AIRFPEEKVRA
+698 AIRFPEGKVRA
-709 MGRSARGVRGIELA
+709 MGRSARGVRGINLG
-723 KDDYVIG
+723 KGDCVIG

-741 TATEFGFGKRSRVD
+741 TATECGYGKRSRVD
-755 DYRLTKNRG
+755 DYRLTNRG

-770 IKVTDKNGPVV
+770 IKVTEKKGPVI
-781 GIRRVTEDD
+781 GIRRVTADD
-790 EFMLITTGGQ
+790 EFVLITIGGQ
-800 LIRSRVQDVSIIG
+800 LIRSRVQDVSVIG

>member
-1 MFEFQPIQVR
+1 MTVPLL
-11 PYPVIKPFGTAF
+11 
-23 VSRRR
+23 RRR
-28 QEIFESMD
+28 QENFESMD
-36 NLNEVSI
+36 NLQEVSI

-54 AMSVIIARALPDV
+54 AMSVIISRALPDV

-81 LNDLGLAHNR
+81 LNDLGLSHNK
-91 SFRKCAKI
+91 SYRKCAKI

-126 SLRGLLVDGQGNFGS
+126 SLRGLLVEGQGNFGS

-156 MTLLA
+156 MTQLA
-161 ENLLADIDKDTVD
+161 ENMLADIEKDTVD
-174 FIPNYDNTRTEPSVL
+174 YIPNYDNTRTEPSVL

-223 LVHVLEKEDATLEE
+223 LVHVLEKEDATLED

-252 IYGRSGIRSYY
+252 INGRSGIRSYY
-263 ETGRGSLQLRAKSM
+263 ETGRGSVQMRARSV
-277 VEINGRTNRQSIVVT
+277 VEINARTNRQAIVVT
-292 EIPYTLNKARLIEK
+292 EIPYALNKTRLIEK
-306 IADLVREQKIR
+306 IADLVRAQKIK

-332 IVIDLKRDAVGGAV
+332 IVIELKRDAVGGAV
-346 LNQLYKHTQMQTTFG
+346 LNQLYKHTQMQTSFG

-368 NNQPRVMGVKEMLS
+368 NNQPRVMGVKEMLF

-389 EVILRRSRFELKKA
+389 EVVLRRSRFELKKA
-403 ENRAHILEGYRI
+403 ESRAHMLEGYRI
-415 ALDNIEEVITLIRAS
+415 ALDNIEEVIALIRGS
-430 ETPEEAR
+430 KTPEEAR
-437 AGLIRNFGL
+437 GGLMRNFSL

-465 ERDKIEAEYKE
+465 ERDKIEAEYEE
-476 LQKTIAYLR
+476 LQKTIAHLR
-485 KVLVDEKLQTSIIKE
+485 EVLVDGKLQTSIIKE

-612 KAIVNVLQLAS
+612 KAIVNVLQLAA
-623 GEYVSAV
+623 GEFVSAV

-642 LMATK
+642 VMATRH
-647 QGVLKKTQLT
+647 GVLKKTQLT
-657 AFSRPRVGG
+657 AFSRPRAGG

-684 DGNLNVFLGTRGGK
+684 DGSLDVFLGTRDGK
-698 AIRFPEEKVRA
+698 AIRFPEGKVRA
-709 MGRSARGVRGIELA
+709 VGRTARGVRGINLG
-723 KDDYVIG
+723 KDDCVIG

-741 TATEFGFGKRSRVD
+741 TATECGYGKRSRVD
-755 DYRLTKNRG
+755 DYRLTNRG

-770 IKVTDKNGPVV
+770 IKVTEKKGPVI
-781 GIRRVTEDD
+781 GIRRVTADD
-790 EFMLITTGGQ
+790 EFMLITIGGQ
-800 LIRSRVQDVSIIG
+800 LIRSRVQNVSVIG

>member
-1 MFEFQPIQVR
+1 
-11 PYPVIKPFGTAF
+11 
-23 VSRRR
+23 
-28 QEIFESMD
+28 MD
-36 NLNEVSI
+36 NLHEVSI
-43 EQEMSASFMDY
+43 EQEMSVSFMDY

-81 LNDLGLAHNR
+81 LNDLGLSHNKA
-91 SFRKCAKI
+91 FRKCAKI

-114 VYPALARMAQDF
+114 VYPALARMAQEF

-161 ENLLADIDKDTVD
+161 ENLLADIEKDTVD
-174 FIPNYDNTRTEPSVL
+174 YRPNYDNTRTEPSVL

-210 NIPPHNLGELCDA
+210 NIPPHNLGELCDT
-223 LVHVLEKEDATLEE
+223 LVHVLENADATLEE

-252 IYGRSGIRSYY
+252 INGRSGIRSYY
-263 ETGRGSLQLRAKSM
+263 ETGRGSVQMRARSV
-277 VEINGRTNRQSIVVT
+277 VEINARTNRQSIVVT
-292 EIPYTLNKARLIEK
+292 EIPYALNKSRLIEK
-306 IADLVREQKIR
+306 IADLVRAQKIM

-346 LNQLYKHTQMQTTFG
+346 LNQLYKHTQMQTSFG

-368 NNQPRVMGVKEMLS
+368 NNQPRVMGVKEMLF

-389 EVILRRSRFELKKA
+389 EVVLRRSRFELKKA

-415 ALDNIEEVITLIRAS
+415 ALDNIEEVIALIRGS
-430 ETPEEAR
+430 KTPEEAR
-437 AGLIRNFGL
+437 GGLMRNFSL

-465 ERDKIEAEYKE
+465 ERDKIEAEYEE
-476 LQKTIAYLR
+476 LQKAIAHLR
-485 KVLVDEKLQTSIIKE
+485 EVLVDGKLQTSIIKK
-500 ELLEIR
+500 ELLEVR

-511 ERRTEIVDE
+511 VRRTEIVDE
-520 TSEISIEDMI
+520 TSEISLEDMI

-612 KAIVNVLQLAS
+612 KAIVNVLQLAA
-623 GEYVSAV
+623 GEFVSAV

-642 LMATK
+642 LMATRK
-647 QGVLKKTQLT
+647 GVLKKTQLT
-657 AFSRPRVGG
+657 AFSRPRAGG

-684 DGNLNVFLGTRGGK
+684 DGNLDVFLGTKDGK
-698 AIRFPEEKVRA
+698 AIRFPEGKVRA
-709 MGRSARGVRGIELA
+709 MGRNTRGVRGIDLA

-741 TATEFGFGKRSRVD
+741 TATEFGYGKRSRVD
-755 DYRLTKNRG
+755 DYRLTNRG

-770 IKVTDKNGPVV
+770 IKVTEKNGPVI
-781 GIRRVTEDD
+781 GIQRVTEDD
-790 EFMLITTGGQ
+790 EFMLITIGGQ
-800 LIRSRVQDVSIIG
+800 LIRSRVQKVSIIG

>member
-1 MFEFQPIQVR
+1 
-11 PYPVIKPFGTAF
+11 
-23 VSRRR
+23 
-28 QEIFESMD
+28 MD

-91 SFRKCAKI
+91 PFRKCAKI

-161 ENLLADIDKDTVD
+161 ENLLADIEKDTVD

-292 EIPYTLNKARLIEK
+292 EIPYALNKARLIEK

-465 ERDKIEAEYKE
+465 ERDKIEAEYRE

-657 AFSRPRVGG
+657 AFSNPRVGG

-684 DGNLNVFLGTRGGK
+684 DGSLNVFLGTKDGK

-709 MGRSARGVRGIELA
+709 MGRSARGVRGIDLA
-723 KDDYVIG
+723 KGDCVIG

-755 DYRLTKNRG
+755 DYRLTNRG

>member
-1 MFEFQPIQVR
+1 MTVPLL
-11 PYPVIKPFGTAF
+11 
-23 VSRRR
+23 RRR
-28 QEIFESMD
+28 QESFETMD
-36 NLNEVSI
+36 NLHEVSI
-43 EQEMSASFMDY
+43 EQEMSVSFMDY

-81 LNDLGLAHNR
+81 LNDLGLSHNKA
-91 SFRKCAKI
+91 FRKCAKI

-114 VYPALARMAQDF
+114 VYPALARMAQEF

-156 MTLLA
+156 LTLLA
-161 ENLLADIDKDTVD
+161 ENLLADIEKDTVD
-174 FIPNYDNTRTEPSVL
+174 YIPNYDNTRTEPSVL

-210 NIPPHNLGELCDA
+210 NIPPHNLGELCDT
-223 LVHVLEKEDATLEE
+223 LVHVLENADATLEE

-252 IYGRSGIRSYY
+252 INGRSGIRSYY
-263 ETGRGSLQLRAKSM
+263 ETGRGSVQMRARSV
-277 VEINGRTNRQSIVVT
+277 VEINARTNRQSIVVT
-292 EIPYTLNKARLIEK
+292 EIPYALNKSRLIEK
-306 IADLVREQKIR
+306 IADLVRAQKIM

-346 LNQLYKHTQMQTTFG
+346 LNQLYKHTQMQTSFG

-368 NNQPRVMGVKEMLS
+368 NNQPRVMGVKEMLF

-389 EVILRRSRFELKKA
+389 EVVLRRSRFELKKA

-415 ALDNIEEVITLIRAS
+415 ALDNIEEVIALIRGS
-430 ETPEEAR
+430 KTPEEAR
-437 AGLIRNFGL
+437 GGLMRNFSL

-465 ERDKIEAEYKE
+465 ERDKIEAEYEE
-476 LQKTIAYLR
+476 LQKTIAHLR
-485 KVLVDEKLQTSIIKE
+485 EVLVYGKLQTSIIKK
-500 ELLEIR
+500 ELLEVR

-520 TSEISIEDMI
+520 TSEISLEDMI

-554 SQRRGGKGVMGMGT
+554 SQRRGGKGVVGMGT

-612 KAIVNVLQLAS
+612 KAIVNVLQLAA
-623 GEYVSAV
+623 GEFVSAV

-642 LMATK
+642 LMATRK
-647 QGVLKKTQLT
+647 GVLKKTQLT
-657 AFSRPRVGG
+657 AFSRPRAGG

-684 DGNLNVFLGTRGGK
+684 DGNLDVFLGTKDGK
-698 AIRFPEEKVRA
+698 AIRFPEGKVRA
-709 MGRSARGVRGIELA
+709 MGRNTRGVRGIDLA

-741 TATEFGFGKRSRVD
+741 TATEFGYGKRSRVD
-755 DYRLTKNRG
+755 DYRLTNRG

-770 IKVTDKNGPVV
+770 IKVTEKNGPVI
-781 GIRRVTEDD
+781 GIQRVTEDD
-790 EFMLITTGGQ
+790 EFMLITIGGQ
-800 LIRSRVQDVSIIG
+800 LIRSRVQKVSIIG